1 MLMRAMRIVGGGNLE
16 KTMCTRIL
24 ALSYLLLMT
33 LGLFGGTFQDVETKQ
48 SEVVVSV
55 DRDPTEL
62 DLAAIRQASQ
72 SYVAAYNERNAEKL
86 ARLWSENA
94 VYDIPGSNEQLNG
107 RVAIQGMFRE
117 LFADGEPARLSVTID
132 TIRLIS
138 GNVASE
144 TGHAFVSQEG
154 STFASRYTAIYIK
167 ENGQW
172 LLDSVYDTEVDLP
185 DYEKSPLAELE
196 WMVGEWIDQTED
208 STVETEVRWTANG
221 KFLTRNFSVLV
232 PGSEELSGTQVIGW
246 DPIQRQVRSW
256 VFDSDGGFS
265 NGSWKR
271 KGDNWVV
278 ESTGYLA
285 DGRTASSI
293 QVYAR
298 VDDDTFNW
306 QSFGREVDGVRLPDI
321 DSVRVLRK

>member
-1 MLMRAMRIVGGGNLE
+1 
-16 KTMCTRIL
+16 
-24 ALSYLLLMT
+24 MT
-33 LGLFGGTFQDVETKQ
+33 LGLFGGTFQDLETKQ

-62 DLAAIRQASQ
+62 DLAAIRQASE

-94 VYDIPGSNEQLNG
+94 VYDIPGSKEQLNG

-132 TIRLIS
+132 TIRLIG

-144 TGHAFVSQEG
+144 TGHAFVSQED

-172 LLDSVYDTEVDLP
+172 LLDSVHDTEVDLP

-221 KFLTRNFSVLV
+221 KFLTRNFRVLV

-246 DPIQRQVRSW
+246 DPIQQQVRSW

-298 VDDDTFNW
+298 VDHNTFNW